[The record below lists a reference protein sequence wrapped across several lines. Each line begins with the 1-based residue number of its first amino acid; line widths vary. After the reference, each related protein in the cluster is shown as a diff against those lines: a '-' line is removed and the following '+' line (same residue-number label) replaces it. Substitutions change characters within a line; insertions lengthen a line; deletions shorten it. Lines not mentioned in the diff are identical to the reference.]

1 MILLD
6 EYVVD
11 LYQRIF
17 KLSWHLLRALW
28 VRMGGWGLA
37 KVVRTHRDF
46 SICFRRET
54 KIPVT
59 VRS

>member
-1 MILLD
+1 M
-6 EYVVD
+6 VD

-59 VRS
+59 V